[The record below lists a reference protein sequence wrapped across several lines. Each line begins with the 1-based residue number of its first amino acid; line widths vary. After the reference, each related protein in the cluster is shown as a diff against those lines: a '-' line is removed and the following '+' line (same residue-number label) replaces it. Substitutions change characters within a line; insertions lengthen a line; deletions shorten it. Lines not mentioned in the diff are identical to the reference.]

1 MTARGAPRDRP
12 SGARRTDPA
21 PTTARAA
28 AAALLPPKPPVDLE
42 CAKLLAVLRKRC
54 PGLFKG
60 DPLPPG
66 TVGPEV
72 PVDLGSVRQLAAV
85 AAVDNGQGMVVWAS
99 GDNELVVLAAKV
111 DVQLSSGLF
120 VVRIPVECEQIPAA
134 VMIEVAFATGDD
146 NRPAGM
152 VLATESRPR
161 GPAAVVDVWADAL
174 VAYALQVVVRV
185 TNGVAGATGVDTD
198 GAPLV
203 SAGLVATPDGIRVQ
217 TLARHAFDRVGS

>member
-1 MTARGAPRDRP
+1 M
-12 SGARRTDPA
+12 
-21 PTTARAA
+21 
-28 AAALLPPKPPVDLE
+28 
-42 CAKLLAVLRKRC
+42 RKRC
-54 PGLFKG
+54 PGLIRG

-72 PVDLGSVRQLAAV
+72 PVDLGAVRRLAAV
-85 AAVDNGQGMVVWAS
+85 AAVDNGEGTIVWVS

-111 DVQLSSGLF
+111 DMRLASGLV

-134 VMIEVAFATGDD
+134 VMIEVAFATGDEK
-146 NRPAGM
+146 RPAGM

-161 GPAAVVDVWADAL
+161 GPAAVVDVWRDAL

-185 TNGVAGATGVDTD
+185 TNGVAGAAGVDTD

-203 SAGLVATPDGIRVQ
+203 SAGLVATTDGVRVK
-217 TLARHAFDRVGS
+217 TLARHAFDRVRS